1 MITRF
6 WSIAA
11 LMVVRAMVGRE
22 QMSGWYFI
30 SLYSIYCEVLY
41 TRKTGPTID
50 WYKSHCLK
58 SDKFFKKT
66 KIHLWSKLHHKG
78 QQHSLKRNDC
88 LINFWMSNSWIQFKS
103 IKGAKKLQLFFLPPK
118 TRAIQGCACSSDSR
132 PPMILHNIW
141 HGGIFR
147 WIGWIP
153 CTKTRSC
160 IHCTKLV
167 DIFHVVHAMY
177 QN

>member
-103 IKGAKKLQLFFLPPK
+103 IKGEEKVSVDFSTSENSSNPRVRMFLWFPTPNDSAQHL
-118 TRAIQGCACSSDSR
+118 TRWNFS
-132 PPMILHNIW
+132 LNW
-141 HGGIFR
+141 LN
-147 WIGWIP
+147 
-153 CTKTRSC
+153 T
-160 IHCTKLV
+160 
-167 DIFHVVHAMY
+167 MY